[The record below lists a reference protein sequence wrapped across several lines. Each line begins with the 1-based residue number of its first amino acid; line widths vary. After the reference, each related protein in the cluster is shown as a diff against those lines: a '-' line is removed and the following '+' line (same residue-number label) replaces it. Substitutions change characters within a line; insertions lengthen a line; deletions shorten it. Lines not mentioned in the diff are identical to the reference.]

1 MLNFIQSLRRRVDV
15 LDGLPSRKKEWVLT
29 QAAFDAL
36 LSVLDAGDRERA
48 AEQYEHLR
56 RKLEK
61 FFEWRGAENPSA
73 EADETLNRVARKIIE
88 GESIRDLNGYC
99 LGVARLLLKECFKHK
114 ARQQRALAQFPQTS
128 HADASRDEAD
138 ARLECFE
145 TCLQQL
151 TAEHRELIVAYYQ
164 DEKRTRIEQR
174 KELAAALGIPLN
186 ALRIRAHRI
195 RAQLEECVREC
206 LARQTGS

>member
-1 MLNFIQSLRRRVDV
+1 MINHLQTLRQRVEVMDA
-15 LDGLPSRKKEWVLT
+15 LPSRKREWVLT

-36 LSVLDAGDRERA
+36 LSLLDADDRERA
-48 AEQYEHLR
+48 AEQYERLR

-61 FFEWRGAENPSA
+61 FFEWRDAENPSA
-73 EADETLNRVARKIIE
+73 EADETLNRVARKAIE
-88 GESIRDLNGYC
+88 GESIRDLNNYC
-99 LGVARLLLKECFKHK
+99 LGVARLLLKESFKQK
-114 ARQQRALAQFPQTS
+114 ARQQRARAQFPQP
-128 HADASRDEAD
+128 SRAEPFFDEAD

-151 TAEHRELIVAYYQ
+151 TAENRELIMAYYQ
-164 DEKRTRIEQR
+164 DEKRTHIEQR
-174 KELAAALGIPLN
+174 KELATALGIPLN